1 MPSDRASL
9 ARDSYLAFAAGD
21 RERIEELFT
30 DDLTFSSPYDVGL
43 DRAGYFER
51 CWPNSGQVRAFDF
64 KRLVEVGDEEVLV
77 TYESEKEDG
86 SRFRNTEIL
95 GFDGDRI
102 RTIEVYFGWTL
113 AEGS

>member
-43 DRAGYFER
+43 DRAGYF
-51 CWPNSGQVRAFDF
+51 
-64 KRLVEVGDEEVLV
+64 
-77 TYESEKEDG
+77 
-86 SRFRNTEIL
+86 
-95 GFDGDRI
+95 
-102 RTIEVYFGWTL
+102 
-113 AEGS
+113 